1 MFLRDIVGHSTQAA
15 DTGKVRSSDL
25 VATLSITPPG
35 HTVAETVVAES
46 VVAFGED
53 GDAFTLHIV
62 PARQGNHQLQVS
74 VLNNLIAVR
83 FCAGVRPS
91 RPSVT
96 DTVFNRVGR
105 SLYRLVRAFAR
116 ARGASKPA
124 AALRAPAPRA
134 TTPWTPLRTQ
144 SLRRV
149 QRVLRDRCVVSAPIA
164 CAHAARSL

>member
-1 MFLRDIVGHSTQAA
+1 MTVFLRDIVGHSTQAA

-35 HTVAETVVAES
+35 HTVAETVVAQS

-62 PARQGNHQLQVS
+62 PARQGDHQLQVS
-74 VLNNLIAVR
+74 VLSNLIAVR

-96 DTVFNRVGR
+96 DTVFHRVGR
-105 SLYRLVRAFAR
+105 SLYRLVPAFAR

-134 TTPWTPLRTQ
+134 TTPWTPPRTQ
-144 SLRRV
+144 PLRRV
-149 QRVLRDRCVVSAPIA
+149 QRVLRDRCVVSAP
-164 CAHAARSL
+164 